1 MAGAQGIRR
10 FPEIVL
16 PSAALYELFEGR
28 ARIRRHQKSLLQRAV
43 QVHDAIARG
52 KLRVFSALA
61 GGRDAL
67 AEEIGV
73 ELARLLRASE
83 ADGGFVLRPA
93 PVHALGL
100 SNLSDAD
107 MSAYLPRLADM
118 HALLAVLS
126 ERGAI
131 EQGVEETAR
140 SYFAVQDQGWRSS
153 TRPEIDRSLYIDGL
167 ALVYLQT
174 TNLLDVVM
182 QTFTNVFV
190 DATTADEASALIEYD
205 HHVTDVQ
212 NAIDAIRLAV
222 RSAHTAGKIT
232 FGPRVAP
239 RETEPGGPDSSTIHL
254 LSDFNDAEIL
264 IVDDRALNKVQF
276 GTDKH
281 NRRAR
286 CVSTLDVIEELAVR
300 KVLSPYRTHR
310 ASVPTPHCRR
320 RVGPC

>member
-1 MAGAQGIRR
+1 MNK
-10 FPEIVL
+10 V
-16 PSAALYELFEGR
+16 S
-28 ARIRRHQKSLLQRAV
+28 K
-43 QVHDAIARG
+43 
-52 KLRVFSALA
+52 K
-61 GGRDAL
+61 
-67 AEEIGV
+67 
-73 ELARLLRASE
+73 
-83 ADGGFVLRPA
+83 
-93 PVHALGL
+93 
-100 SNLSDAD
+100 
-107 MSAYLPRLADM
+107 
-118 HALLAVLS
+118 
-126 ERGAI
+126 
-131 EQGVEETAR
+131 ETAR

-300 KVLSPYRTHR
+300 KVLSPTERTALRYQLRIAGAVLVPVDADEIRAAADRNKLAKSPEFRAIRESVALALAAQVPIFPAEMPWFIALIGATKGAIYKIWNEEADTARAASLSDAIFGLHPLAEEWASRWQNRHHR
-310 ASVPTPHCRR
+310 IGFRSLTALRLLAWRYQLRSPTSKGRR
-320 RVGPC
+320 LR